1 MKKDLKILVV
11 DDFSTMRRIIRNLLR
26 DLGFPNV
33 EEAENG
39 SVALIKMRSM
49 NGKYDLLVADLNM
62 PVMDGLTMVRE
73 MRGDEKLNR
82 IPVIVVTAEA
92 RRELIVE
99 AANAG
104 VNAYIV
110 KPFTANTLKEKIGKV
125 LGEAID

>member
-26 DLGFPNV
+26 DLGFSNV

-73 MRGDEKLNR
+73 MQGDEKLNR

-104 VNAYIV
+104 VSAYIV